1 MKIYY
6 EPRDKIAFGYFIKI
20 KFNEKNLF
28 FVSAT
33 NLEEKF
39 CEIKNTLLLDNIQ
52 ISYKLL

>member
-1 MKIYY
+1 MEIYY
-6 EPRDKIAFGYFIKI
+6 ELKGKFDFGYFIEI
-20 KFNEKNLF
+20 KFDAKNLF

-39 CEIKNTLLLDNIQ
+39 FEMKNTLLLDNIQ

>member
-6 EPRDKIAFGYFIKI
+6 DPKDRIAFVYFVKI

>member
-6 EPRDKIAFGYFIKI
+6 EPRDKIAFGYFINI

>member
-1 MKIYY
+1 MKVYY
-6 EPRDKIAFGYFIKI
+6 ELKDRFDFGYFIEI
-20 KFNEKNLF
+20 KFDAKNLF

>member
-6 EPRDKIAFGYFIKI
+6 ELRDKIAFGYFIKI

>member
-1 MKIYY
+1 MEIYY
-6 EPRDKIAFGYFIKI
+6 ELKDKFDFGYFIKVS
-20 KFNEKNLF
+20 FAARNLF